1 MNKLLLTAALLLS
14 SACSTT
20 AGTEYFALPDSQ
32 YQLPDGRGN
41 ETAVQVILADPL
53 DHGGLVYQTDP
64 LHLNFARQNLWAA
77 PLKPSLEASLSNKLN
92 RQPNRH
98 NRFVPSDRS
107 NKPAQTVKIYVERFN
122 GTYLGHTLIQGYT
135 QWPNGSGRNFQI
147 ETPQQG
153 DGYSAMVQSL
163 DQGLERVANELTAP

>member
-53 DHGGLVYQTDP
+53 DHGDLEPGFEAARKGDP
-64 LHLNFARQNLWAA
+64 FLEQGEAA
-77 PLKPSLEASLSNKLN
+77 GVAA
-92 RQPNRH
+92 
-98 NRFVPSDRS
+98 D
-107 NKPAQTVKIYVERFN
+107 A
-122 GTYLGHTLIQGYT
+122 
-135 QWPNGSGRNFQI
+135 
-147 ETPQQG
+147 QG
-153 DGYSAMVQSL
+153 DGVVGL
-163 DQGLERVANELTAP
+163 QGAVGLRCGW